1 MIREVA
7 ERMNRREGIAT
18 EEELTGER
26 KLTLLARLIKL

>member
-18 EEELTGER
+18 EEELKAER
-26 KLTLLARLIKL
+26 KLTLPRRLIKL